1 MGPAAVPRF
10 GHGGGPPESPHQ
22 PARRV
27 PLILVGAVL
36 GRAAAGSPLSLVSG
50 AAAISSPLLG
60 SCSDPSF
67 PRVRCSPQRPLPAPA
82 VDGPPFGTPRCPASD
97 RSRAPTPSVTALVC
111 SPAPFQS
118 SAFFPPQGILF
129 CASRYDRLFPASQPL
144 RLPSS
149 LPGLLIQ
156 MARQIVLRL
165 FGSSKPASSSQF
177 IISLFYVSH
186 GSYSRRDRRWS
197 PCRRVRPPALVWPR
211 WPLEPRYLVRSW

>member
-67 PRVRCSPQRPLPAPA
+67 PRVRCGPQRPLPAPA

-97 RSRAPTPSVTALVC
+97 RSRAPTPS
-111 SPAPFQS
+111 S
-118 SAFFPPQGILF
+118 
-129 CASRYDRLFPASQPL
+129 
-144 RLPSS
+144 LPSS
-149 LPGLLIQ
+149 AAPPLFSHQPFFHLRGFCSVPPGMTGFFQPHSLCVCHPLCLGCSFRWRDKSSSDFSDPASRRPRHSSSFPCFMFPMAVILVGTVAGLLVDGF
-156 MARQIVLRL
+156 AHRP
-165 FGSSKPASSSQF
+165 SSGP
-177 IISLFYVSH
+177 V
-186 GSYSRRDRRWS
+186 G
-197 PCRRVRPPALVWPR
+197 P
-211 WPLEPRYLVRSW
+211 